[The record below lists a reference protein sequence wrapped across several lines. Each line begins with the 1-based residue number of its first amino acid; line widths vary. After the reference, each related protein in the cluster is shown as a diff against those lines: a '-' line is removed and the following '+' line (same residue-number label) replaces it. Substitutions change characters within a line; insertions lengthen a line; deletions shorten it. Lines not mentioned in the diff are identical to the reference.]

1 MSLAEE
7 AAAQVRAWLYDGTIG
22 RDTFHSVPEVAQRL
36 GMSRSPVRE
45 GLLGLAE
52 AGLIEFVPKRGFRAV
67 RPTGQDIAE
76 IFALRLALEPVA
88 TADAARDGS
97 ADLLARL
104 RRHLAAMCDAADRD
118 DDVSFAAA
126 DEHLHATILDCAGN
140 RRLTALIAGLRDTT
154 RLIGASTA
162 DRSRSRADILAEHE
176 PIVAAI
182 AAADPG
188 LAAREMRDHLLA
200 TGRLLI
206 EQAQDDGDESA
217 WESWAALIGEA
228 PARHTVRQV

>member
-7 AAAQVRAWLYDGTIG
+7 AAAQVRGWLYDGTIE
-22 RDTFHSVPEVAQRL
+22 RDTFHSVPEMAQRL

-76 IFALRLALEPVA
+76 IFALRLALEPDA
-88 TADAARDGS
+88 TAHAARD
-97 ADLLARL
+97 ADAELAAHL
-104 RRHLAAMCDAADRD
+104 RRHLAAMRDAADRAD
-118 DDVSFAAA
+118 DTAFATA
-126 DEHLHATILDCAGN
+126 DERLHAAILDRAGN

-176 PIVAAI
+176 PIVAAVET
-182 AAADPG
+182 ADPDR
-188 LAAREMRDHLLA
+188 AAHEMRTHLLA

-206 EQAQDDGDESA
+206 TQAQDDGDESA
-217 WESWAALIGEA
+217 WECWASLIGEA
-228 PARHTVRQV
+228 PARHTARQV